1 MDRRHFIGTTIAGA
15 AAVSLMTCSPSAMAD
30 NPSEKG
36 KKSKIKTIRQTYQAP
51 LGDIRGLY
59 IELGHNMWC
68 QWPTEVMGSDLEATR
83 KFLPEVKQPDFELR
97 CKDEYWKEVTDHAA
111 RKGINFLVVD
121 LGEGLCIPSH
131 PELAVPGSWS
141 VEKMQ
146 NEILRLNS
154 LGMEVIP
161 KLNFSNTHNGWM
173 KDFQHM
179 VSSKPYYQ
187 MCKDVI
193 ADVCKIFGNPRFFH
207 IGFDEEDQ
215 YSLQKRFNYQMMRC
229 GENWWQDFLFISGQ
243 VEANGARAC
252 MWSDYGW
259 DHPDFYTRCPKS
271 VVQFPWYYDDGMNGY
286 DAETAPA
293 GIKKK
298 ILCYHELGKNGFDVV
313 GCGSNWVSNYRK
325 SVGAKADDVME
336 NIVKL
341 THKVV
346 PAGHL
351 YGYLTAPWDSCSS
364 IEGVEHQKQGI
375 DQLVVA
381 IENIKKNG

>member
-1 MDRRHFIGTTIAGA
+1 MDRRHFLGTAATGA
-15 AAVSLMTCSPSAMAD
+15 AALGMMTIAPSVMAKTFK
-30 NPSEKG
+30 NSG
-36 KKSKIKTIRQTYQAP
+36 KSINALKQTFLAP

-83 KFLPEVKQPDFELR
+83 KFLPEVKQPDFKLR
-97 CKDEYWKEVTDHAA
+97 CKDEYWKEVVDYAA
-111 RKGINFLVVD
+111 TKGINFLVVD
-121 LGEGLCIPSH
+121 LGEGLFFPSH

-146 NEILRLNS
+146 KEILRLNS
-154 LGMEVIP
+154 MGLEVIP

-173 KDFQHM
+173 KDYQHM

-193 ADVCKIFGNPRFFH
+193 ADACKIFGNPRFFH

-229 GENWWQDFLFISGQ
+229 GENWWQDFLYIVGQ
-243 VEANGARAC
+243 VESNGARAC

-259 DHPDFYTRCPKS
+259 DHPDFYSRCPKS
-271 VVQFPWYYDDGMNGY
+271 VVQFPWYYDDNMNGY
-286 DAETAPA
+286 DAETAPDYV
-293 GIKKK
+293 KKK
-298 ILCYHELGKNGFDVV
+298 ILCYHELGKHGFDVV

-325 SVGAKADDVME
+325 SVGANADEVME

-341 THKVV
+341 THMAV
-346 PAGHL
+346 PSEHL
-351 YGYLTAPWDSCSS
+351 LGYLTAPWDSCDTL
-364 IEGVEHQKQGI
+364 EGVAHLKRGI
-375 DQLVVA
+375 DLLMDG
-381 IENIKKNG
+381 IKNLQTF